1 MESFGTWHWDDL
13 VQQSYLILA
22 HEIQELW
29 GHCIT
34 KVTKSG
40 RGLVLKFDILQA
52 QYQQEDDYVYN
63 EKLTWEKVGVVA
75 STFSNWCVVMQG
87 LPGSL
92 PWGVLLTFL
101 NDYLAHDQHLTTERA
116 TSVSFLSIQLLL
128 CSCVPDGACTWVYSS
143 QDSTGE
149 LSWNPC
155 HFKP

>member
-1 MESFGTWHWDDL
+1 MVTSRKGLTL
-13 VQQSYLILA
+13 SVQWNNFAQNFSLLLA
-22 HEIQELW
+22 HEIQESW
-29 GHCIT
+29 DHCIYQ
-34 KVTKSG
+34 VTKYW
-40 RGLVLKFDILQA
+40 RDLILKFDILQA

-116 TSVSFLSIQLLL
+116 TSVSFLLIQLLF
-128 CSCVPDGACTWVYSS
+128 CFV
-143 QDSTGE
+143 
-149 LSWNPC
+149 
-155 HFKP
+155 